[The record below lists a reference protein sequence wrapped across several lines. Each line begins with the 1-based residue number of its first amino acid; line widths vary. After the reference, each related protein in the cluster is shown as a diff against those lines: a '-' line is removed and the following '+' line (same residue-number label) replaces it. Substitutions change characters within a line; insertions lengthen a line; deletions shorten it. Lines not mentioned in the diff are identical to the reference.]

1 MCECNREIE
10 VQQDFILVNHLVALD
25 LYFSLGTDLILSKE
39 YLSLII
45 KHDLKV
51 LTRELSFLLP
61 SFPHRSALPPHPNM
75 QFLLNAS
82 SVSGIVVG
90 CLFWDLAI
98 IYKILALPITF
109 NLSILTYVR
118 LRNSQKENVT
128 QNVRG
133 LVCLGICDD
142 LPTKHRLFF
151 LQQITYPICNC
162 SVRFSWDSKHAGDLI
177 VTSFPRPIRA
187 ITLPCFADLFFS
199 KSISLVCLV
208 VYLLHCLFIGCLK
221 QRGFEE
227 GIFPLIFIRLPDY
240 YNGGGSA
247 PGGLGPG
254 WGGGERRN

>member
-1 MCECNREIE
+1 MLILVCECNRETE
-10 VQQDFILVNHLVALD
+10 VHQDFILINHLVALD

-61 SFPHRSALPPHPNM
+61 SFPHLSALPPHPNM
-75 QFLLNAS
+75 QFLLNAT

-133 LVCLGICDD
+133 LV
-142 LPTKHRLFF
+142 
-151 LQQITYPICNC
+151 
-162 SVRFSWDSKHAGDLI
+162 
-177 VTSFPRPIRA
+177 
-187 ITLPCFADLFFS
+187 
-199 KSISLVCLV
+199 
-208 VYLLHCLFIGCLK
+208 
-221 QRGFEE
+221 
-227 GIFPLIFIRLPDY
+227 
-240 YNGGGSA
+240 
-247 PGGLGPG
+247 
-254 WGGGERRN
+254 